1 MAIITII
8 MYKNSN
14 IEGTSFSLSLFLSLS
29 SFSQQLYFWPGCVFF
44 SESLF
49 TRVFVRSNQLLRI
62 SLRVCIAQF
71 NIWTYFL
78 VILHK
83 IIACTMESEQRQ
95 QHFKQRWK
103 AQLPN
108 LAFVYKVHETN
119 NVSKRI
125 AGKSTMI
132 SIAKDRKNEQGHGPA
147 PLRPKRKNT
156 NTMANLTEHWKLS
169 NVS

>member
-8 MYKNSN
+8 IYKNSN
-14 IEGTSFSLSLFLSLS
+14 IEGTSFSISLFP
-29 SFSQQLYFWPGCVFF
+29 SFLNNFTSGRDVCFF
-44 SESLF
+44 SEFLF

-83 IIACTMESEQRQ
+83 IIACTMESEQKQ